1 MPSDIII
8 FFITHIKKIICIYNI
23 HMSKSKHSRKA
34 SRCHEHHEIRCHG
47 DCKEI
52 TAEKNLLNISYLT
65 EGSGISGPDMSA
77 TYEIIIFNRS
87 PFKFTNVSI
96 VDTFLG
102 LYPNIFGPTGTFG
115 GELRPYFTNV
125 SAEPSDPNMI
135 PNTFDQIVANN
146 GNLVACG
153 SFIPPH
159 SVASIIVRITGRG
172 FLLPTPPSSTGG
184 PANQI
189 PFEGVPK
196 FSMDVQNTALISGKI
211 TKKLPC
217 HCHVCAPIFPIYVK
231 SGIARISQGTLF
243 NILPTPELP

>member
-1 MPSDIII
+1 MP
-8 FFITHIKKIICIYNI
+8 K
-23 HMSKSKHSRKA
+23 SRKS
-34 SRCHEHHEIRCHG
+34 SRKSSRKCHEHHEIRCHG

-65 EGSGISGPDMSA
+65 EGGSISGPDISA

-87 PFKFTNVSI
+87 CFKFTNVSI

-102 LYPNIFGPTGTFG
+102 LYPNIVGPTGTFG

-146 GNLVACG
+146 GNLVASG
-153 SFIPPH
+153 SFIPPF
-159 SVASIIVRITGRG
+159 SVASIIIRITGRG
-172 FLLPTPPSSTGG
+172 FLLATPPNQTGG
-184 PANQI
+184 ASNQI
-189 PFEGVPK
+189 PFSTLPK

-211 TKKLPC
+211 TKRLSC

-231 SGIARISQGTLF
+231 SGITKVTQGTLINF
-243 NILPTPELP
+243 MPDPSEP

>member
-1 MPSDIII
+1 
-8 FFITHIKKIICIYNI
+8 
-23 HMSKSKHSRKA
+23 MSKSKHSHKS

-52 TAEKNLLNISYLT
+52 TAEKNLLNISYVT
-65 EGSGISGPDMSA
+65 EGGPISSPDMVA
-77 TYEIIIFNRS
+77 IYEIIIFNRS

-102 LYPNIFGPTGTFG
+102 LYPNTLGSTGTFG

-125 SAEPSDPNMI
+125 AAEPSDPNMI
-135 PNTFDQIVANN
+135 PNTFEQIVANN
-146 GNLVACG
+146 GNLVASG

-159 SVASIIVRITGRG
+159 SVASVIVRITGRG
-172 FLLPTPPSSTGG
+172 FFLATPPTSTGG
-184 PANQI
+184 ATNQI
-189 PFEGVPK
+189 PFSTLPK

-211 TKKLPC
+211 TKRLSC

-231 SGIARISQGTLF
+231 SGIAKISQGALF
-243 NILPTPELP
+243 NLLPAPEEP